1 MIKAWS
7 KKLEQGRELQLA
19 SVCRESGTPYQGQAS
34 SNQGQASSDQGR
46 ASSNQGQQGQA
57 SSDPGQASSNQGQAS
72 SDKGEASTNQGQTST
87 SQGPASKSQGQA
99 SSSNGQDR
107 KSDDKVIMS
116 EETSKKW
123 KTAPPGQQLD
133 SKKTQSNK
141 KAAPLIPG
149 KDFVGTER
157 GPSPTPR
164 DSIAPKPHQAQ
175 TAVKEQAKEET
186 KGEVNDQTR
195 STGASPASVAP
206 VPPSRPARQKTA
218 GCIFNNFQPW
228 WLWGIKTLG

>member
-34 SNQGQASSDQGR
+34 SNQGQASSDQG
-46 ASSNQGQQGQA
+46 
-57 SSDPGQASSNQGQAS
+57 QAS
-72 SDKGEASTNQGQTST
+72 SDKGQASTNQGQTST

-99 SSSNGQDR
+99 SSSNGPDSQN
-107 KSDDKVIMS
+107 DDNVVLS
-116 EETSKKW
+116 EEASKKE
-123 KTAPPGQQLD
+123 KTASPGQQLD

-141 KAAPLIPG
+141 KASPLIPG
-149 KDFVGTER
+149 KDFVGTQR
-157 GPSPTPR
+157 GSLLTPR
-164 DSIAPKPHQAQ
+164 DSIVLKPHQDQ
-175 TAVKEQAKEET
+175 TAVKEQAKEETKGET

>member
-34 SNQGQASSDQGR
+34 SDQ
-46 ASSNQGQQGQA
+46 
-57 SSDPGQASSNQGQAS
+57 GQASSNQGQ
-72 SDKGEASTNQGQTST
+72 ASTNQGQTST
-87 SQGPASKSQGQA
+87 SQGPASRSQGQA

-107 KSDDKVIMS
+107 KSDDKVVIS
-116 EETSKKW
+116 EEASKKE

-149 KDFVGTER
+149 KDGVGTQR
-157 GPSPTPR
+157 GSSPTP
-164 DSIAPKPHQAQ
+164 KPHHQAQ
-175 TAVKEQAKEET
+175 TAVKEET
-186 KGEVNDQTR
+186 KEGIKEEVNDQTR

-206 VPPSRPARQKTA
+206 APPSRPARQKPA

>member
-34 SNQGQASSDQGR
+34 SNQGQASSDQG
-46 ASSNQGQQGQA
+46 
-57 SSDPGQASSNQGQAS
+57 QAS
-72 SDKGEASTNQGQTST
+72 SDKGQASTNQGQTST

-99 SSSNGQDR
+99 SSSNGPDSQN
-107 KSDDKVIMS
+107 DDNVVLS
-116 EETSKKW
+116 EEASKKE
-123 KTAPPGQQLD
+123 KTASPGQQLD

-164 DSIAPKPHQAQ
+164 DSIAPKPHEAQ

>member
-34 SNQGQASSDQGR
+34 SDQ
-46 ASSNQGQQGQA
+46 
-57 SSDPGQASSNQGQAS
+57 GQASSNQGQ
-72 SDKGEASTNQGQTST
+72 ASTNQGQTST
-87 SQGPASKSQGQA
+87 SQGPASRSQGQA

-107 KSDDKVIMS
+107 KSDDKVVIS
-116 EETSKKW
+116 EEASKKE
-123 KTAPPGQQLD
+123 KKAPPGQQLD
-133 SKKTQSNK
+133 IKKTQSNK
-141 KAAPLIPG
+141 KAAPLIPC
-149 KDFVGTER
+149 KDGVGTER
-157 GPSPTPR
+157 GSSPTQR
-164 DSIAPKPHQAQ
+164 DSIALKPHQDQ

-186 KGEVNDQTR
+186 KEETKEEVNDQTK

-206 VPPSRPARQKTA
+206 APPSRPARQKTA
-218 GCIFNNFQPW
+218 GCNFNNFQPW